1 MRRVLVILCFWS
13 LVLASFASAELNIT
27 TFISF
32 QGKLANKTNG
42 DAFTNS
48 SLQINITT
56 YNNFSDVKWGPY
68 NFSNA
73 TDSNGVFDM
82 VLGSTYELNLTPG
95 MKYNLIAAVDL
106 DSANFTSADDIYGDN
121 SSFDDVIIVNAGYPA
136 DASEL
141 IMSDNITSVQS
152 EFSKYAKLGG
162 ANFTGRVAVSE
173 VLNASESLFVGGNV
187 SLGEVNLTEEGDVEA
202 VGNISLG
209 QKITFALGEVIDNV
223 LNGWVKVT
231 GSLNV
236 TGDIHTPG
244 GVVIGGAPAAAI
256 AGTLR
261 FTNDIFQ
268 GYNGSD
274 WVSISA
280 GASATSPWSSSGG
293 TVYYTIGNVGIGV
306 SSPSSALNVSGNVG
320 VGGNVTAKWF
330 KGNGSEL
337 TGVITS
343 GGGVGM
349 WANLTSDFISPNESY
364 SRNVNISG
372 NLTIDYKVNV
382 SAIDGNIKTRGNI
395 SATYLFGDG
404 SELKG
409 LANDS
414 HNYAFNGSDWVGWS
428 ATPSGIPKFEITAQ
442 TTCSTDGYCSDV
454 YSEGLLNVNDNFN
467 VSDAGDL
474 RAQGD
479 VNITGDVFVQGDLNI
494 TGTTNIGNVNI
505 SGVTFSSGNIVAKN
519 ATFTGLNVTGSS
531 YF

>member
-1 MRRVLVILCFWS
+1 
-13 LVLASFASAELNIT
+13 
-27 TFISF
+27 
-32 QGKLANKTNG
+32 
-42 DAFTNS
+42 
-48 SLQINITT
+48 
-56 YNNFSDVKWGPY
+56 
-68 NFSNA
+68 
-73 TDSNGVFDM
+73 
-82 VLGSTYELNLTPG
+82 
-95 MKYNLIAAVDL
+95 
-106 DSANFTSADDIYGDN
+106 
-121 SSFDDVIIVNAGYPA
+121 
-136 DASEL
+136 
-141 IMSDNITSVQS
+141 
-152 EFSKYAKLGG
+152 
-162 ANFTGRVAVSE
+162 
-173 VLNASESLFVGGNV
+173 
-187 SLGEVNLTEEGDVEA
+187 
-202 VGNISLG
+202 
-209 QKITFALGEVIDNV
+209 
-223 LNGWVKVT
+223 
-231 GSLNV
+231 
-236 TGDIHTPG
+236 
-244 GVVIGGAPAAAI
+244 
-256 AGTLR
+256 
-261 FTNDIFQ
+261 
-268 GYNGSD
+268 
-274 WVSISA
+274 
-280 GASATSPWSSSGG
+280 
-293 TVYYTIGNVGIGV
+293 
-306 SSPSSALNVSGNVG
+306 
-320 VGGNVTAKWF
+320 GGNVTAKWF

-531 YF
+531 YFGSQAFANIDASGNVVAAGNLTVNNSVLFVNRDDEFVGIGTTSPSIESGLLTLETSAATWFEFSAISDSIADNTNFAGIKAFAGSGNDKVAQISFVTDGTSESGAHIDFEVEADGGSIADAMRIQSDGNVGIGTNTPGAKLDVA